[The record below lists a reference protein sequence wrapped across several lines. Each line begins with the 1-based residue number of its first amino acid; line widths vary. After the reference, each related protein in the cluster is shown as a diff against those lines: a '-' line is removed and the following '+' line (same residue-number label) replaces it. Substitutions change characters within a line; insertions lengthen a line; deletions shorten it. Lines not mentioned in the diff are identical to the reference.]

1 MRIEVLDGPRSRT
14 AVRTL
19 FICVYPANVLET
31 VAWRDV
37 VSAPADRRVVLKA
50 AAGLIFRTG
59 LRDGGS
65 VRIGGIGGV
74 MVLPERRR
82 QGLGRTV
89 MQAAHATLRSN
100 PEVQFGL
107 LFCEPHNT
115 AFYEGLGWS
124 RFDGEVTVAQP
135 SGSIVYDIMRAMT
148 LPLAAD
154 APYSGSI
161 DLCGLPW

>member
-1 MRIEVLDGPRSRT
+1 MFSGESASRLMKVEVLDGPSSRT

-19 FICVYPANVLET
+19 FSRVYPTEVLGT

-37 VSAPADRRVVLKA
+37 VSAPADRRVVLMDNAGDIIA

-59 LRDGGS
+59 LRDGGA

-74 MVLPERRR
+74 MVSPERQR

-89 MQAAHATLRSN
+89 MQAAHKALRSN
-100 PEVQFGL
+100 PDMQFGL

-115 AFYEGLGWS
+115 AF
-124 RFDGEVTVAQP
+124 
-135 SGSIVYDIMRAMT
+135 
-148 LPLAAD
+148 
-154 APYSGSI
+154 
-161 DLCGLPW
+161 